1 MESDFFYEVDHRHV
15 KQVASLEYSCV
26 NKSIVYVITHERKA
40 RINTLSRSKSP
51 KTQQV
56 EGFTHMI
63 VISNVFS
70 RHRLG
75 WYVCTRENFAYSNSF
90 AKVSIPVKSLIPW
103 ASQGIIVLTGTET
116 LQLFFSYVC
125 KVKQFKELF
134 CRSLKWN
141 SC

>member
-75 WYVCTRENFAYSNSF
+75 WYVCTRENFAYSNSI
-90 AKVSIPVKSLIPW
+90 AKVSVPVKSLIPW
-103 ASQGIIVLTGTET
+103 TNQGIIVLTGTET
-116 LQLFFSYVC
+116 RQLFSRMFVMLIF
-125 KVKQFKELF
+125 FKELF
-134 CRSLKWN
+134 YPT
-141 SC
+141 